1 MSIYSRTNPPKEFYV
16 YAYLREDGSPYYIGK
31 GHSIRA
37 WNQHDRGINPPKD
50 NTKIV
55 ILEQNLSELG
65 SLSIERRMI
74 RWYGRKDLGTGILRN
89 MSDGG
94 DGATGFIPS
103 AEYKENKSKQMKEW
117 WDNHPEEK
125 INRRKTCVLTN
136 PKIVEKR
143 LNAILGENH
152 HMKNP
157 EWREWAKNKCGGV
170 PFFMRRDYTIYKF
183 KNITTGEIVVN
194 TRLYMEETYK
204 LTKNDI
210 RYILRFTSNTEKSR
224 HGWKK
229 ID

>member
-1 MSIYSRTNPPKEFYV
+1 MNIYSRKNPPAGFYV
-16 YAYLREDGSPYYIGK
+16 YAYLRQDDTPYYIGK
-31 GHSIRA
+31 GYNIRA

-50 NTKIV
+50 NTKII
-55 ILEQNLSELG
+55 ILEQNLTELG
-65 SLSIERRMI
+65 ALAIERRMI

-94 DGATGFIPS
+94 DGATGFSPS
-103 AEYKENKSKQMKEW
+103 IQYKEQKSKQMKEW
-117 WDNHPEEK
+117 WDNHPEER
-125 INRRKTCVLTN
+125 INRRTTCVFTK
-136 PKIVEKR
+136 PEIVEKR
-143 LNAILGENH
+143 LKASSGENH

-157 EWREWAKNKCGGV
+157 KWREWAKNNHNGK
-170 PFFMRRDYTIYKF
+170 PFFLRRDTTIYKF
-183 KNITTGEIVVN
+183 KNVITDEVVQN

-210 RYILRFTSNTEKSR
+210 RYILRCTSKTEKSR

>member
-1 MSIYSRTNPPKEFYV
+1 MTIYSRKNPPSGFYV
-16 YAYLREDGSPYYIGK
+16 YAYLRQDNTPYYIGK
-31 GHSIRA
+31 GYHIRA

-94 DGATGFIPS
+94 DGATGFKPS
-103 AEYKENKSKQMKEW
+103 DEYKEQKQKQMKEW

-125 INRRKTCVLTN
+125 INRRKTCVFTK
-136 PKIVEKR
+136 PEIVEKR
-143 LNAILGENH
+143 LKASSGENH
-152 HMKNP
+152 HMKKP
-157 EWREWAKNKCGGV
+157 EWKEWAKTKHNGKS
-170 PFFMRRDYTIYKF
+170 FFLRRDYSIYKF
-183 KNITTGEIVVN
+183 KNTITNEVVQN

-224 HGWKK
+224 HGWKI